1 MQVRYFKKGELLR
14 NSLPLLAKKA
24 EDIVTDLDPTN
35 ELTFLRIKTKNH
47 EIMFTP
53 DKEYYIFTIYD
64 FEK

>member
-1 MQVRYFKKGELLR
+1 M
-14 NSLPLLAKKA
+14 PLLAKKA

-35 ELTFLRIKTKNH
+35 ELTFLRIKTKNQ
-47 EIMFTP
+47 EVMFTP